1 MQGRGNILTN
11 LFVNITVT
19 TYSANLMSL
28 SPEITYEYYFR
39 NAFIYYCK
47 EHGCLRVTDDHED
60 SVLLNGITEEDINT
74 FITYYNLNVKD
85 KKEDNA
91 EE

>member
-1 MQGRGNILTN
+1 
-11 LFVNITVT
+11 
-19 TYSANLMSL
+19 MSL